1 MPAATAE
8 SVNENYFD
16 GLEPRWTSGSVLMRR
31 QSSWVRK
38 LKIHCPL
45 FRTPLA
51 WWPNL
56 YGFSYFGT
64 QIIGGCGRHT
74 VTSAAMTILNQL
86 GYELYSNC
94 SAHCTRTS
102 TLPHKIGVCRRKLV
116 VNRYEA
122 IAAYLVP
129 TTFTSV
135 GTRIGGRELLRHTRA
150 RVAASFWE
158 NDFRHEVFP
167 FAANR
172 EGIRSATRLWS
183 TN

>member
-1 MPAATAE
+1 
-8 SVNENYFD
+8 
-16 GLEPRWTSGSVLMRR
+16 MRR
-31 QSSWVRK
+31 QSSWERK
-38 LKIHCPL
+38 LKLYCPL

-51 WWPNL
+51 WWPNF

-64 QIIGGCGRHT
+64 QIIGGCRRHT

-86 GYELYSNC
+86 GYKLYSNC

-102 TLPHKIGVCRRKLV
+102 TLPHIRLGFADESWSSAVMKQLLLTWFRRHSLLLV
-116 VNRYEA
+116 
-122 IAAYLVP
+122 
-129 TTFTSV
+129 
-135 GTRIGGRELLRHTRA
+135 TRIGSTELLRHTRA